1 MRLPAGDSPSA
12 DEAEAEAGVPDSDS
26 LDAARRRPA
35 LRRIRE
41 FAPRVGRAR
50 VDERLEET
58 KSRDDGA
65 RDARHLFLRSIEER
79 EERRQR
85 VHRAGRHQKL
95 DEIRAHRARL
105 GARNTTGLTANILR
119 PFPAVILRRGGV
131 GRIVRRRRVGGETG
145 GTGTGT
151 GKTGTGTRVRV
162 RLRSAHDARDDGE
175 EGLEGGDRRRNTAA
189 RGWRGCLRSRRVADE
204 S

>member
-1 MRLPAGDSPSA
+1 MHDG
-12 DEAEAEAGVPDSDS
+12 DS
-26 LDAARRRPA
+26 LDAARRRRA
-35 LRRIRE
+35 RRRIRE

-131 GRIVRRRRVGGETG
+131 GRIVRRRRFGGETG
-145 GTGTGT
+145 GTGTANR
-151 GKTGTGTRVRV
+151 KNRNRTGTGTGTDGTGHRSTVC
-162 RLRSAHDARDDGE
+162 LRSAHDARDDGE